1 MQPLCQ
7 ILWCC
12 ADVAN
17 NVDNN
22 VVGHVAAVADD
33 AYGVLLDD
41 VAGGSVTNIAAVLK
55 LLLRKNIAVVAL

>member
-1 MQPLCQ
+1 M
-7 ILWCC
+7 
-12 ADVAN
+12 
-17 NVDNN
+17 
-22 VVGHVAAVADD
+22 GHVAAVADD

>member
-1 MQPLCQ
+1 MY
-7 ILWCC
+7 I
-12 ADVAN
+12 AN

-33 AYGVLLDD
+33 AHGVLLDD
-41 VAGGSVTNIAAVLK
+41 VAGGSVANIAAVLK